1 MKAYIKGFIL
11 RYLPLYIITGV
22 VAFTSFLTI
31 VLDNYGSY
39 SVYCNTDAGY
49 KACYPLVSSSSLYLL
64 LAFIPLFIVT
74 TIAPLFVNTY
84 RYHIKSVDTYYQVK
98 DGEKKI
104 RYINNL
110 VTIIM
115 IISIYT
121 AVFLTFLLLLFIKQS
136 SMNGREVVNGYTTTY
151 YYMYNYGYYFLAY
164 LIIAVTCFIN
174 YFISYYFV
182 SRSNNLVNSMLVLA
196 TGHISLAMVFVTL
209 IYYPYI
215 YALKYGASGYL
226 SPWVIGVHSASPV
239 SIYIAIIHI
248 FMPLIDPHYGGS
260 YISNGDFSGAYQIA
274 MLAISISSFIFI
286 AVYSIVK
293 FIKEDTLSG
302 EYAGKPY
309 GRSKMQNII
318 FHIAFGSVGIWIGG
332 MISLIRAFSSAAS
345 FISTFMVMV
354 SFLATYYV
362 LFSLLNRNFKIT
374 KQSFLE
380 MLPVLS
386 IVFTSILIAIMM
398 LVTPVA
404 YPINY

>member
-11 RYLPLYIITGV
+11 RYLPLFIITGV
-22 VAFTSFLTI
+22 IAFTSLLTI
-31 VLDNYGSY
+31 VLDNFGSY
-39 SVYCNTDAGY
+39 SIYCNRDIGNN
-49 KACYPLVSSSSLYLL
+49 ACYPLSNTSSIYIL
-64 LAFIPLFIVT
+64 LAFSPLYIVT
-74 TIAPLFVNTY
+74 TISPLFVNTY

-115 IISIYT
+115 LIGIYT

-136 SMNGREVVNGYTTTY
+136 SMSGKEVINGYTTTY

-164 LIIAVTCFIN
+164 LITAILCTIN

-182 SRSNNLVNSMLVLA
+182 TRSNNLVNSMITLVA
-196 TGHISLAMVFVTL
+196 GHISLAMVFVTL

-215 YALKYGASGYL
+215 YALRYGASGYL
-226 SPWVIGVHSASPV
+226 SPWVIGVHSASPI
-239 SIYIAIIHI
+239 SLFIAEFYI
-248 FMPLIDPHYGGS
+248 FLPLIDPHYGG
-260 YISNGDFSGAYQIA
+260 YETLADFSGAYQIT
-274 MLAISISSFIFI
+274 MIFISLSCFI
-286 AVYSIVK
+286 AVSVYSIIK
-293 FIKEDTLSG
+293 FFKEDTLSG

-318 FHIAFGSVGIWIGG
+318 FHIAFGSVGVWIGG

-345 FISTFMVMV
+345 FITTLMVLT

-386 IVFTSILIAIMM
+386 IVFTSILVAIMM

-404 YPINY
+404 YPISY